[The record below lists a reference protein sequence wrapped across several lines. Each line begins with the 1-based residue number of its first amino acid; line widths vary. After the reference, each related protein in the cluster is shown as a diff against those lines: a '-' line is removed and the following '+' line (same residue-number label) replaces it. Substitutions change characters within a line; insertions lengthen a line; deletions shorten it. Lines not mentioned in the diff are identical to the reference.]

1 MTDHDEGN
9 RVSRRTMI
17 AGVGSIGLGTLLAA
31 CGSGGPAPVTTSTG
45 ATATITPRAATG
57 DLTAL
62 FESSGTCVLTPST
75 TPGPYYFDADRIR
88 SDIREDRPGT
98 RLDLAIRV
106 RDSETC
112 APLKDAVVEIWHCDA
127 GGLYSGAESASTG
140 GPGGG
145 GGGDL
150 VPADG
155 NRYLRGAQVTNADG
169 IVTFTTIWPG
179 WYPGRTVH
187 VHAMVHVGGD
197 RTLTTQ
203 VMFDEALNDAVLAAE
218 PYAGRGGRDT
228 RNENDSIFQAAM
240 VMKTVRAGDGHR
252 GAITF
257 DADPDRNG
265 R

>member
-1 MTDHDEGN
+1 MTDHDEGR

-17 AGVGSIGLGTLLAA
+17 AGVGSIGLGALLAA
-31 CGSGGPAPVTTSTG
+31 CGSGGSTPVTTSTG
-45 ATATITPRAATG
+45 ATATITPQAVPG
-57 DLTAL
+57 DLAAL
-62 FESSGTCVLTPST
+62 LDSSGACALTPST
-75 TPGPYYFDADRIR
+75 TPGPYYFDADKIR

-98 RLDLAIRV
+98 LLDLAIRV

-112 APLKDAVVEIWHCDA
+112 EPLKDAVVEIWHCDA

-145 GGGDL
+145 MGDL
-150 VPADG
+150 VPTDDE
-155 NRYLRGAQVTNADG
+155 RYLRGAQVTGADG
-169 IVTFTTIWPG
+169 IVVFTTIWPG
-179 WYPGRTVH
+179 WYRGRTVH
-187 VHAMVHVGGD
+187 VHAMVHVGND

-203 VMFDEALNDAVLAAE
+203 VMFDEARNDAVLAAG

-228 RNENDSIFQAAM
+228 RNDDDSIFRSSM
-240 VMKTVRAGDGHR
+240 VMATVPDGDGFR

-257 DADPDRNG
+257 DVDPGHDG